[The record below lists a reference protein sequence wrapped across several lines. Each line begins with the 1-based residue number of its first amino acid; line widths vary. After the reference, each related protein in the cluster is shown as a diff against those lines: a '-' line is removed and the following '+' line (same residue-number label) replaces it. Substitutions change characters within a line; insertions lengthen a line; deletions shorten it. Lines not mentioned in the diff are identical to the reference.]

1 MHLLHRCRTLKFA
14 LLLSASAVICWGA
27 PGCSRSPG
35 AGRQMPS
42 PSDPARHYVEQ
53 LLPSLDAE
61 LRQQAEAVATREALQ
76 KLVQSQAAL
85 PWRTRSAG
93 GIKYADLL
101 ERLYPERGF
110 RKAFVQSDGLTPRGR
125 AILAVL
131 LGADHHALDG
141 TAYHVERVQALDA
154 RLARQAG
161 GEPHWETVK
170 LSGEEAN
177 RLVAWLGE
185 QQLDP
190 GAPATRQRV
199 LSALVGATLPM
210 PARAPD
216 AAAKKPAPDA
226 APGEAAPPSVEAPPL
241 LPSPAPRIT
250 ERMAQFL
257 DAFKKDAEL
266 TAELE
271 LRVAD
276 GALRYARDMRHFNLA
291 RESWRDLRDAGGSV
305 KLIYGRLQETFEQL
319 SAADEARAR
328 QVMEA
333 LPPEHPQYQKLLEA
347 RARYQAIAA
356 QGGWARVG
364 RTPLALGAKS
374 AAVGALRERL
384 AAEAFLPRVETE
396 APNVVDE
403 ALIEAVKDYQITH
416 QFRGDGQPD
425 DGFWRSINVPVARR
439 IQQIELSIQRWR
451 ESQYRGESDYIL
463 VNIPDF
469 HAEVFKDKERTMRF
483 RVVVGNNKRV
493 CDPKKKQWTYPQA
506 TPIMMAAL
514 DHVIVNPYW
523 YVPQSIIT
531 HEIGPKM
538 SRDPKYLEK
547 HGYEIVRLN
556 GREAIRQVPGPE
568 NALGKVK
575 FIFPNPGNIY
585 MHDTPTKR
593 YFDFPLRAFS
603 HGCVR
608 VHEPQKLASYLLEN
622 DENGQKYDV
631 QELFDSDRQRYV
643 ELAHKM
649 PVFIEYK
656 TVQVDD
662 QGRPNFLADIYRR
675 DELDLIEDPK
685 AREDYLDCTT
695 RKPQPRDTWEDAHDA
710 ARPAGAERD
719 IGP

>member
-1 MHLLHRCRTLKFA
+1 MVGLGAAGCNR
-14 LLLSASAVICWGA
+14 A
-27 PGCSRSPG
+27 PGSG
-35 AGRQMPS
+35 QLMPS

-53 LLPSLDAE
+53 LLPTLDAE

-76 KLVQSQAAL
+76 KLVDAQAAL

-101 ERLYPERGF
+101 QRLYPERAF

-125 AILAVL
+125 AILTVL
-131 LGADHHALDG
+131 LGADHHAMDP
-141 TAYHVERVQALDA
+141 TEYHVERVQALDA
-154 RLARQAG
+154 RLARQAD
-161 GEPHWETVK
+161 GEPHWETIK
-170 LSGEEAN
+170 LNGAEAN

-185 QQLDP
+185 QKLDP
-190 GAPATRQRV
+190 GAPATRQRL
-199 LSALVGATLPM
+199 LSALVGASLPVPVAA
-210 PARAPD
+210 PAVDNDAKKSAKKPTKDTDTPD
-216 AAAKKPAPDA
+216 AASDTRAEVPA
-226 APGEAAPPSVEAPPL
+226 L

-250 ERMAQFL
+250 EHMGKFL
-257 DAFKKDAEL
+257 EAFKKDAEL

-291 RESWRDLRDAGGSV
+291 REDWRDLRSAGGSV
-305 KLIYGRLQETFEQL
+305 KLIYGRLEDSFNQL
-319 SAADEARAR
+319 SAADEAHAR
-328 QVMEA
+328 QLMEA
-333 LPPEHPQYQKLLEA
+333 LPPAHPQYQKLLEA

-356 QGGWARVG
+356 QGGWVKVG
-364 RTPLALGAKS
+364 RTALAMGTKS

-384 AAEAFLPRVETE
+384 AAEGFLARVESE
-396 APNVVDE
+396 APNVVDD
-403 ALIEAVKDYQITH
+403 ALVEAVKDYQITH

-425 DGFWRSINVPVARR
+425 DGFWRSLNVPVERR

-451 ESQYRGESDYIL
+451 ETQYRGETDYIM

-469 HAEVFKDKERTMRF
+469 HAEVFKDNERTMRF
-483 RVVVGNNKRV
+483 KVVVGNNKRV
-493 CDPKKKQWTYPQA
+493 CDPKKKKWTYPQA

-538 SRDPKYLEK
+538 KRDPKYLEK
-547 HGYEIVRLN
+547 HGYEVVKLN
-556 GREAIRQVPGPE
+556 GREAIRQVPGPD

-575 FIFPNPGNIY
+575 FIFPNAGNIY

-608 VHEPQKLASYLLEN
+608 VHEPQKLARYLLEN
-622 DENGQKYDV
+622 DENGQQYDV
-631 QELFDSDRQRYV
+631 EELFESNRQRYV
-643 ELAHKM
+643 ELADKL

-656 TVQVDD
+656 TVQIDD

-685 AREDYLDCTT
+685 AREEYLDCTV
-695 RKPQPRDTWEDAHDA
+695 RKAPTRDTWEDAHDTA
-710 ARPAGAERD
+710 APAGAERD